1 MNELTDQLITLFS
14 SALIAIMFITLAA
27 GVFRQAH
34 TPGVQRPLQ
43 WRIPVDH
50 LDMLDIAM
58 CGIIVLYFSMG
69 ALMAAATPPGAS
81 APPTTT
87 NMELDGYKIF
97 NGTCLNLILAFVLLV
112 RMFHTGRMEAL
123 GLKKYSLKALVYA
136 PVAGYLLV
144 LFIHFLLDRAGL
156 FRWIEQVTHAPAEQ
170 SIVSVLRHSSD
181 IPLITVICFSAA
193 IAAPL
198 VEELIFRGY
207 LYPIMK
213 KYTGAWFALIT
224 TSLLFGIIHVSLVPF
239 IPLAIFGAML
249 VLLYEYTGTI
259 WTPIIAHC
267 IFNTATLINIL
278 YPGLLLPYGT

>member
-14 SALIAIMFITLAA
+14 STLMSIMIIAVAVGA
-27 GVFRQAH
+27 FRQAQG
-34 TPGVQRPLQ
+34 TDLPRKWNVS
-43 WRIPVDH
+43 VSH
-50 LDMLDIAM
+50 LDALDIAM

-69 ALMAAATPPGAS
+69 ALMAAFTPPGAS

-87 NMELDGYKIF
+87 NQELESYKVL
-97 NGTCLNLILAFVLLV
+97 NGTFLNLVLAFVLLV
-112 RMFHTGRMEAL
+112 RMFHSGRLEAL
-123 GLKKYSLKALVYA
+123 GLKKHSLKALIGA
-136 PVAGYLLV
+136 PVAGYIVVLL
-144 LFIHFLLDRAGL
+144 IHFLLDRAGL
-156 FRWIEQVTHAPAEQ
+156 FQWIEQATDAPAEQ
-170 SIVSVLRHSSD
+170 SIVSVLRTSSD
-181 IPLITVICFSAA
+181 VPLIAVICFSAA

-213 KYTGAWFALIT
+213 KYTGVWFALIS
-224 TSLLFGIIHVSLVPF
+224 TSLLFGIIHVSLVPL
-239 IPLAIFGAML
+239 IPLAIFGAVL

-267 IFNTATLINIL
+267 IFNTATLVNIL